1 MSQRYNIAIIAGQLV
16 VGGAE
21 RQLYLWLSHLDRE
34 RFQPVIVTLHP
45 GYNDYWESPIES
57 LGIQLLRIPHNGNSI
72 ARLLDITRILRPFRP
87 QLIHGWHLF
96 ASPYAGAAAKLLGA
110 KVSLGSLRSSYDSY
124 YRQPILSRLTEWLV
138 DGILVNS
145 HVTEEQ
151 LVQANRWPKKKIYVV
166 QNAVDDQIEE
176 RSEARSR
183 LWKQWNI
190 PEKRTWIGTM
200 GRFEASKRFDL
211 MLDLAKYLIG
221 CGENFH
227 LLLIGYGD
235 GVGGLRE
242 RATALRIDDRVTF
255 IGPDPDARQWL
266 SALDIFCFPSN
277 DEGLPNAVME
287 AAAAGVPVIA
297 WRMPFMEEL
306 LEDDHS
312 AMLVEPGDFNEFCIR
327 VLTLIRDPVLRSR
340 LGQAGQNLILNR
352 FSVNKL
358 VQRLTSVYDEL
369 LGNRV

>member
-1 MSQRYNIAIIAGQLV
+1 MSQRHNIAIIAGQLV

-34 RFQPVIVTLHP
+34 RFQPVVITLHP
-45 GYNDYWESPIES
+45 GYDDYWEKVIES
-57 LGIQLLRIPHNGNSI
+57 LDIPLLRIPHRHNSLV
-72 ARLLDITRILRPFRP
+72 RLFEITQALHSYKP

-96 ASPYAGAAAKLLGA
+96 TSPYAGAAAKLLRA
-110 KVSLGSLRSSYDSY
+110 QVSLGSLRSSYDSY
-124 YRQPILSRLTEWLV
+124 TRQKTLSRLTERLV

-151 LVQANRWPKKKIYVV
+151 LAKAKRWPKKKIYVV
-166 QNAVDDQIEE
+166 QNAVEDQFEE
-176 RSEARSR
+176 RSRARSR
-183 LWKQWNI
+183 LCERWNI
-190 PEKRTWIGTM
+190 PEARTWIGTM

-211 MLDLAKYLIG
+211 MLDLAKYLNG

-227 LLLIGYGD
+227 LILIGYGN

-242 RATALRIDDRVTF
+242 RATTLQIDDRVTF

-266 SALDIFCFPSN
+266 CALDIFCFPSD

-306 LEDDHS
+306 LENDQS
-312 AMLVEPGDFNEFCIR
+312 AMFVEPGVFSEFCIKL
-327 VLTLIRDPVLRSR
+327 LTLIRDPVLRSR
-340 LGQAGQNLILNR
+340 LGQAGQTLILNR

-358 VQRLTSVYDEL
+358 IQRLSSVYDEL